1 MVRAKFTV
9 REIVRTKHWDK
20 SKGEIQT
27 IVLNPVCDGSAENRT
42 FFEATPVGE
51 IKLGTVNE
59 TAARQFE
66 LGQAYYV
73 DFTPAE

>member
-9 REIVRTKHWDK
+9 REITRTKHWDK
-20 SKGEIQT
+20 TKGEIQT
-27 IVLNPVCDGSAENRT
+27 IVLSPVSDGSDENRR
-42 FFEATPVGE
+42 FFEASPTGE

-59 TAARQFE
+59 AAARQFE
-66 LGQAYYV
+66 LGKAYYV